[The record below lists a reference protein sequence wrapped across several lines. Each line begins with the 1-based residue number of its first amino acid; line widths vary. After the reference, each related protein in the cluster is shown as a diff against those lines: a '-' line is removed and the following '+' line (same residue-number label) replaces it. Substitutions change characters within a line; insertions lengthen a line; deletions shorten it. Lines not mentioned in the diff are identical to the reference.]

1 MIGGRVLS
9 VRTRW
14 LIPVGLGTF
23 LLGVYVFTYPIDPS
37 WSSIQQHIPST
48 WPFGPGRPGPPPD
61 SNSDWN
67 PHPPGPPP
75 PPNSH
80 WNSWTEKTGSATA
93 KESDYIYPH
102 QNPASPLLVEV
113 DEEKRN
119 AVVDAFKHAWGHYER
134 KAMGSDEFH
143 PIKGVG
149 TNLTYSGA
157 GIGYNIIDA
166 IDTMYIMGLKT
177 EYETARKW
185 IKEHLSFRRKGSVS
199 TFETTIRVLG
209 GLLST
214 YYLTSDQLYLKCA
227 EDLGSRLIHAF
238 DTPLGL
244 PVSHIDLANPAEWK
258 DSWGNMK
265 VCPAE
270 IGTLQLEFRYLA
282 QATGNETY
290 WRKVEKVMEVID
302 RNTFSNGLVTGDL
315 SLKDG
320 SFFNTEIRLGGRVDS
335 YYEYLLKQWLQT
347 NRTEP
352 FYDRMY
358 SKAMAGIND
367 NLIQQTPNQK
377 LTYTAELIAKRG
389 VKIVEWTLRHRQEH
403 LTCFIAGSLML
414 GATTSGLAPGV
425 VKASVPPRPEEFM
438 ARGLRDWNTGTEL
451 LETCMKTHDT
461 ATGLA
466 AEIVTFKTEESPPHA
481 HGTDEEERDW
491 FISGNHINSKGAFW
505 APWDA
510 HYLLR
515 PEIVESL
522 FLAWRL
528 TGDMRY
534 RNYAW
539 NVFQAIEKHCRL
551 PEGGYAS
558 VANVD
563 RLPVKHEDKQETFFL
578 SETLKYLYLTFSDT
592 SVLPLTD
599 IVFNT
604 EAHPLPVFT
613 PSTIK
618 PGLS

>member
-9 VRTRW
+9 VNTRW
-14 LIPVGLGTF
+14 SMHFPTRSLRGPTWYTVE
-23 LLGVYVFTYPIDPS
+23 
-37 WSSIQQHIPST
+37 IPSRL
-48 WPFGPGRPGPPPD
+48 PLGD
-61 SNSDWN
+61 SNSN
-67 PHPPGPPP
+67 PGHPPSNSN
-75 PPNSH
+75 PNSN
-80 WNSWTEKTGSATA
+80 WNSLWPGSGSISGTAPA

-102 QNPASPLLVEV
+102 SRPASPFLAQV
-113 DEEKRN
+113 DEEKRA

-134 KAMGSDEFH
+134 KAFGYDEFH
-143 PIKGVG
+143 PIRGAG
-149 TNLTYSGA
+149 TNLTWSGG
-157 GIGYNIIDA
+157 GIGYTIVDA
-166 IDTMYIMGLKT
+166 IDTMYIMGLQT

-185 IKEHLSFRRKGSVS
+185 IKEHLNFQRKGAVS

-209 GLLST
+209 GLLSA
-214 YYLTSDQLYLKCA
+214 YYLTNDQLYLDHA

-244 PVSHIDLANPAEWK
+244 PVSHVDLLNPGEWK
-258 DSWGNMK
+258 DSMNWLK

-302 RNTFSNGLVTGDL
+302 KNVLPNGLVTGDL
-315 SLKDG
+315 NIKDG
-320 SFFNTEIRLGGRVDS
+320 SFINTAIRLGGRVDS

-358 SKAMAGIND
+358 TKAMQGIND
-367 NLIQQTPNQK
+367 NLVQQTPNQK
-377 LTYTAELIAKRG
+377 LTYTAELVAKKG
-389 VKIVEWTLRHRQEH
+389 VKVVEWNLVHRQEH

-425 VKASVPPRPEEFM
+425 IKASVPPRPEEFL

-461 ATGLA
+461 ETGLA
-466 AEIVTFKTEESPPHA
+466 AEVATFRVQKMPY
-481 HGTDEEERDW
+481 GMDEKDW
-491 FISGNHINSKGAFW
+491 FIAGNVKGSNR

-522 FLAWRL
+522 FLAWRM
-528 TGDMRY
+528 TGDIKY
-534 RNYAW
+534 RDYAW
-539 NVFQAIEKHCRL
+539 NIFQAVEKHCRL
-551 PEGGYAS
+551 ADGGYAT
-558 VANVD
+558 VINVD
-563 RLPVKHEDKQETFFL
+563 SVPVVHEDKQETFFL
-578 SETLKYLYLTFSDT
+578 SETLKYLYLIFSDT
-592 SVLPLTD
+592 SVLPLTE

-604 EAHPLPVFT
+604 EAHPLPVFSPT
-613 PSTIK
+613 TIK